1 MWFVSCLFLEL
12 INKKDYSAEEKSHL
26 TKIIYTYSSIRINT
40 SLASLI
46 IFVLVICFFSF
57 ISCRFHFENM
67 AGRPQRPQYI
77 VDHFDEFLDNYNAH
91 SLSIATADT
100 LSTIK
105 WLAGKRL
112 LRNSYL

>member
-1 MWFVSCLFLEL
+1 
-12 INKKDYSAEEKSHL
+12 
-26 TKIIYTYSSIRINT
+26 
-40 SLASLI
+40 
-46 IFVLVICFFSF
+46 
-57 ISCRFHFENM
+57 M
-67 AGRPQRPQYI
+67 AGRPQYI

-112 LRNSYL
+112 LRNSYLCEKCQNPCSLSVYNQGLDG